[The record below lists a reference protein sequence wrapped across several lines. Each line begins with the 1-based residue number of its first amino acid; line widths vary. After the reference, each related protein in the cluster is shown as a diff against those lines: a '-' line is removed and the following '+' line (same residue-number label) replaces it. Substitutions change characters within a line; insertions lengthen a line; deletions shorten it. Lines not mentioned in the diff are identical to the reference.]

1 MKNVNSKWL
10 YLIVLALIW
19 GSSFILIKKSL
30 LGLSPYQ
37 LGALRTIITGIFLF
51 AVGFNSIKSIKKH
64 EWKWV
69 ILTGFLGSFIPAFL
83 FAIAETEIDSAVT
96 SILNSLVPLNTVLLG
111 FAIFK
116 IASTKRQVLGVIIGF
131 IGTSILIFKGAE
143 LNPNQNYL
151 FAGYIII
158 ATLMYAANVNIIK
171 KHLQNTKPLSIAT
184 GNYVA
189 IIIPAIVILCFTDF
203 FNENTYS
210 HPDFK
215 MSMVYVVILSLFGTA
230 LAKVLFNT
238 LVQISTPVFASS
250 VTYLMPLVALVW
262 GILDGNDSEKAEKA
276 IEKTT
281 EFFHSIGIKTKLS
294 EYTSEFEGAAK
305 EIETRFESRGMTG
318 IGERGTLTPQDVK
331 KIVEMSY

>member
-1 MKNVNSKWL
+1 MKNANSKWL
-10 YLIVLALIW
+10 YLIILALIW

-30 LGLSPYQ
+30 LGLTPYQ
-37 LGALRTIITGIFLF
+37 LGALRTVITGVFLF
-51 AVGFNSIKSIKKH
+51 AVGFKSIKSIKKQ

-69 ILTGFLGSFIPAFL
+69 ALTGFVGSFIPAFL

-116 IASTKRQVLGVIIGF
+116 ITSTKRQILGVIIGF
-131 IGTSILIFKGAE
+131 IGTSILILKGAE

-158 ATLMYAANVNIIK
+158 ATCMYALNVNIIK
-171 KHLQNTKPLSIAT
+171 KHLQYVKPLSIAT

-203 FNENTYS
+203 FNERTFS

-215 MSMVYVVILSLFGTA
+215 MSVIYIVILSLFGTA
-230 LAKVLFNT
+230 LAKVLFNK
-238 LVQISTPVFASS
+238 LVQMSTPVFASS

-262 GILDGNDSEKAEKA
+262 GLLDGESFSAVQGFGSC
-276 IEKTT
+276 I
-281 EFFHSIGIKTKLS
+281 ILVGVYLS
-294 EYTSEFEGAAK
+294 HNRQK
-305 EIETRFESRGMTG
+305 
-318 IGERGTLTPQDVK
+318 
-331 KIVEMSY
+331 